1 MLSEMDP
8 ADGEAAVRTA
18 RAVARSEVTG
28 RPAEAEMPD
37 RFSEK
42 KGVFV
47 TISRYPSGD
56 LRGCIGYPEPIF
68 PLREALRMSAAAA
81 CHDPRFNDLTK
92 DELDNCT
99 LEVTILTVPER
110 IENNGHQDLLS
121 KIVIGRDGLI
131 LELNGRRGL
140 LLPQV
145 ASEWGWDTEEFLQH
159 LSNKAGLPINAWK
172 HPDAVIERFQ
182 GDIFTEVS
190 PGGDI
195 VRK

>member
-1 MLSEMDP
+1 MDP
-8 ADGEAAVRTA
+8 ADGKAAVKAA
-18 RAVARSEVTG
+18 RAVAESEVTG
-28 RPAEAEMPD
+28 RQTKTDMPD

-47 TISRYPSGD
+47 TISKYPSGD

-68 PLREALRMSAAAA
+68 PLREALRMSATAA

-92 DELDNCT
+92 DELDDCT

-110 IENNGHQDLLS
+110 IENTGPQDLLS
-121 KIVIGRDGLI
+121 KIEIGRDGLI

-145 ASEWGWDTEEFLQH
+145 ASEWGWDAEEFLQH
-159 LSNKAGLPINAWK
+159 LSNKAGLPIDAWRR
-172 HPDAVIERFQ
+172 PDAVIERFQ
-182 GDIFTEVS
+182 GEIFSETF
-190 PGGDI
+190 PNGDV

>member
-1 MLSEMDP
+1 MLSEMEP
-8 ADGEAAVRTA
+8 ADGKAAVRTA
-18 RAVARSEVTG
+18 RAVAWSEVTG
-28 RPAEAEMPD
+28 RPAEADMPD

-68 PLREALRMSAAAA
+68 PLKEALRMSTTAA
-81 CHDPRFNDLTK
+81 CHDPRFKDLTK

-121 KIVIGRDGLI
+121 KIVIGQDGLI
-131 LELNGRRGL
+131 LELKGRRGL

-145 ASEWGWDTEEFLQH
+145 ASEWGWDAEEFLQH
-159 LSNKAGLPINAWK
+159 LSNKAGLPIDAWK
-172 HPDAVIERFQ
+172 HPDAIIERFQ
-182 GDIFTEVS
+182 GEIFGEVS
-190 PGGDI
+190 PNGDI